1 MGGCSMENESELVTP
16 CSGTRTIVL
25 CGRTGN
31 GKSATGNTILGERSF
46 KSMISSSAITT
57 CCELQTTVLEDAQ
70 ILNVI
75 DTPGMLSLSNRFT
88 EEEEAEIY
96 CLQSLFGPKI
106 MDYTIVAITGAD
118 KLEEEEEATTTL
130 NQYLGCNCPCS
141 LKEILALCDNRIVL
155 FDNHTND
162 EVKRVEQ
169 VKQLMTL
176 VDRIT
181 VKNGGEP
188 YIDDDDD
195 DDIIIEMQKEAMIL
209 DDRYKKADSLKL
221 KEEMNNELIQ
231 INEMVLSVCYI
242 YYFFSMLCWCNMRA
256 SIRANN
262 GNVIM

>member
-1 MGGCSMENESELVTP
+1 
-16 CSGTRTIVL
+16 
-25 CGRTGN
+25 
-31 GKSATGNTILGERSF
+31 
-46 KSMISSSAITT
+46 MISSSAITT

-75 DTPGMLSLSNRFT
+75 DTPGLVGSCVEYDDLGKAIVNMGRNEIHAVVLVLSLSNRFT